1 MQDMS
6 VEQALKE
13 GFNSAYEFNVL
24 WDKTIKKQDLDKY
37 GWNANPWIWV
47 YEFERI
53 EMKMRTIEELQK
65 ELSQLARESVKRDI
79 ALAKLEL
86 EVKELSDLG
95 VSLERLQ
102 EICTA
107 EREGRLVVL
116 PCKIGTELYS
126 SLERKQKKHL

>member
-1 MQDMS
+1 
-6 VEQALKE
+6 
-13 GFNSAYEFNVL
+13 
-24 WDKTIKKQDLDKY
+24 
-37 GWNANPWIWV
+37 
-47 YEFERI
+47 
-53 EMKMRTIEELQK
+53 MRTIEELQK

-86 EVKELSDLG
+86 EVKEFSDLG

>member
-1 MQDMS
+1 
-6 VEQALKE
+6 
-13 GFNSAYEFNVL
+13 
-24 WDKTIKKQDLDKY
+24 
-37 GWNANPWIWV
+37 
-47 YEFERI
+47 
-53 EMKMRTIEELQK
+53 MRTIEELQK